1 MLARSLIY
9 FEALLRFDLEFNRI
23 QVFNARLISHVGSIC
38 MTAVHFLFAA
48 TISVWLYTMVIYP
61 LTMAVIGFLCHN
73 PVTKGE
79 VRWPLVSLIVP
90 CHNEEAVIAAKL
102 ANVAKIDYP
111 KDRLEIF
118 VVSDGSED
126 RTVEITKESAPETVH
141 ILDFRERRGKTSIVN
156 DAVAKCSGSLL
167 CLCDANVMF
176 HPDALRLLVRRLI
189 NSPAVGAVTGDV
201 RLASENSDFGAGES
215 LYYRFERALQVG
227 ESALGSTMGVD
238 GGMYVLR
245 RELYYPPMAST
256 ILDDFVISMRVIMA
270 GKRVIYEPA
279 AVADENATPS
289 SGIEFR
295 RRIRVTAGAVQ
306 TLRWGIWPSPFRRPV
321 EFWQWCSHKFL
332 RWLSPFWLIAIF
344 VLSGVHALSYAWAA
358 WFLALQMLLYS
369 LAILALLMPSLR
381 RFKLFGVCYYF
392 ALSHVAMLIG
402 LYKGIR
408 GTQPVTWRRTQRS
421 ASIDTR

>member
-1 MLARSLIY
+1 MFLI
-9 FEALLRFDLEFNRI
+9 
-23 QVFNARLISHVGSIC
+23 RLMFVAMMAI
-38 MTAVHFLFAA
+38 
-48 TISVWLYTMVIYP
+48 WLYTMVIYP
-61 LTMAVIGFLCHN
+61 VMMAVVGYVYRQR
-73 PVTKGE
+73 VTEGE
-79 VRWPLVSLIVP
+79 VEWPRVSLIVP

-102 ANVAKIDYP
+102 DNVAKIDYP

-126 RTVEITKESAPETVH
+126 RTVEITREKAPESVH
-141 ILDFRERRGKTSIVN
+141 VLDFRERRGKTSIVN

-189 NSPAVGAVTGDV
+189 TNPAVGAVTGDV
-201 RLASENSDFGAGES
+201 RLASQNSDFGAGES

-227 ESALGSTMGVD
+227 ESVFGSTMGVD

-245 RELYYPPMAST
+245 RELYCPPLPST

-270 GKRVIYEPA
+270 GKRVLYEPA

-289 SGIEFR
+289 SSIEFR

-306 TLRWGIWPSPFRRPV
+306 TLRWGIWPSPLRQPV
-321 EFWQWCSHKFL
+321 EFWQWVSHKFF
-332 RWLSPFWLIAIF
+332 RWLSPFWLLAIF
-344 VLSGVHALSYAWAA
+344 ALSGVLAWSNAWAG
-358 WFLALQMLLYS
+358 WFLALQILFYS
-369 LAILALLMPSLR
+369 LAILAFFLPFLLR
-381 RFKLFGVCYYF
+381 IQLFGVCYYF
-392 ALSHVAMLIG
+392 ALSHLAMMVG
-402 LYKGIR
+402 FYKGMR

-421 ASIDTR
+421 ASIDSH

>member
-1 MLARSLIY
+1 MFLI
-9 FEALLRFDLEFNRI
+9 
-23 QVFNARLISHVGSIC
+23 RLMFVAMMAI
-38 MTAVHFLFAA
+38 
-48 TISVWLYTMVIYP
+48 WLYTMVIYP
-61 LTMAVIGFLCHN
+61 VMMAVVGYVYRQR
-73 PVTKGE
+73 VTEGE
-79 VRWPLVSLIVP
+79 VEWPRVSLIVP

-102 ANVAKIDYP
+102 DNVAKIDYP

-126 RTVEITKESAPETVH
+126 RTVEITREKAPESVH
-141 ILDFRERRGKTSIVN
+141 VLDFRERRGKTSIVN

-189 NSPAVGAVTGDV
+189 TNPAVGAVTGDV
-201 RLASENSDFGAGES
+201 RLASQNSDFGAGES

-227 ESALGSTMGVD
+227 ESVFGSTMGVD

-245 RELYYPPMAST
+245 RELYCPPLPST

-270 GKRVIYEPA
+270 GKRVLYEPA

-289 SGIEFR
+289 SSIEFR

-306 TLRWGIWPSPFRRPV
+306 TLRWGIWPSPLRQPV
-321 EFWQWCSHKFL
+321 EFWQWVSHKFF
-332 RWLSPFWLIAIF
+332 RWLSPFWLLAIF
-344 VLSGVHALSYAWAA
+344 ALSGVLAWSNAWAG
-358 WFLALQMLLYS
+358 WFLALQILFYS
-369 LAILALLMPSLR
+369 LAILAFFLPFLLR
-381 RFKLFGVCYYF
+381 IQLFGVCYYF
-392 ALSHVAMLIG
+392 ALSHLAMLVG
-402 LYKGIR
+402 FYKGMR

-421 ASIDTR
+421 A

>member
-1 MLARSLIY
+1 MFVAMMAI
-9 FEALLRFDLEFNRI
+9 
-23 QVFNARLISHVGSIC
+23 
-38 MTAVHFLFAA
+38 
-48 TISVWLYTMVIYP
+48 WLYTMVIYP
-61 LTMAVIGFLCHN
+61 VMMAVVGYVYRQR
-73 PVTKGE
+73 VTEGE
-79 VRWPLVSLIVP
+79 VEWPRVSLIVP

-102 ANVAKIDYP
+102 DNVAKIDYP

-126 RTVEITKESAPETVH
+126 RTVEITREKAPESVH
-141 ILDFRERRGKTSIVN
+141 VLDFRERRGKTSIVN

-189 NSPAVGAVTGDV
+189 TNPAVGAVTGDV
-201 RLASENSDFGAGES
+201 RLASQNSDFGAGES

-227 ESALGSTMGVD
+227 ESVFGSTMGVD

-245 RELYYPPMAST
+245 RELYCPPLPST

-270 GKRVIYEPA
+270 GKRVLYEPA

-289 SGIEFR
+289 SSIEFR

-306 TLRWGIWPSPFRRPV
+306 TLRWGIWPSPLRQPV
-321 EFWQWCSHKFL
+321 EFWQWASHKFF
-332 RWLSPFWLIAIF
+332 RWLSPFWLLAIF
-344 VLSGVHALSYAWAA
+344 ALSGVLAWSNAWAG
-358 WFLALQMLLYS
+358 WFLALQILFYS
-369 LAILALLMPSLR
+369 LAILAFFLPFLLR
-381 RFKLFGVCYYF
+381 IQLFGVCYYF
-392 ALSHVAMLIG
+392 ALSHLAMMVG
-402 LYKGIR
+402 FYKGMR

-421 ASIDTR
+421 ASIDSH

>member
-1 MLARSLIY
+1 MFVAMMAI
-9 FEALLRFDLEFNRI
+9 
-23 QVFNARLISHVGSIC
+23 
-38 MTAVHFLFAA
+38 
-48 TISVWLYTMVIYP
+48 WLYTMVIYP
-61 LTMAVIGFLCHN
+61 VMMAVVGYVYRQR
-73 PVTKGE
+73 VTEGE
-79 VRWPLVSLIVP
+79 VEWPRVSLIVP

-102 ANVAKIDYP
+102 DNVAKIDYP

-126 RTVEITKESAPETVH
+126 RTVEITREKAPESVH
-141 ILDFRERRGKTSIVN
+141 VLDFRERRGKTSIVN

-189 NSPAVGAVTGDV
+189 TNPAVGAVTGDV
-201 RLASENSDFGAGES
+201 RLASQNSDFGAGES

-227 ESALGSTMGVD
+227 ESVFGSTMGVD

-245 RELYYPPMAST
+245 RELYCPPLPST

-270 GKRVIYEPA
+270 GKRVLYEPA

-289 SGIEFR
+289 SSIEFR

-306 TLRWGIWPSPFRRPV
+306 TLRWGIWPSPLRQPV
-321 EFWQWCSHKFL
+321 EFWQWVSHKFF
-332 RWLSPFWLIAIF
+332 RWLSPFWLLAIF
-344 VLSGVHALSYAWAA
+344 ALSGVLAWSNAWAG
-358 WFLALQMLLYS
+358 WFLALQILFYS
-369 LAILALLMPSLR
+369 LAILAFFLPFLLR
-381 RFKLFGVCYYF
+381 IQLFGVCYYF
-392 ALSHVAMLIG
+392 ALSHLAMLVG
-402 LYKGIR
+402 FYKGMR

-421 ASIDTR
+421 A